1 MVGDNMA
8 DENLKDGEEQATW
21 EDVINN
27 IEAGNVATED
37 NQTYALA
44 DKYRVHTNVYTFTAE
59 PAYKLTVHA
68 IVGDEDSMTW
78 KNGYTV
84 GLTYV
89 EGDITSLDAWK
100 TIQYWIA
107 SPDPEKNI
115 YTTAHGTPC
124 AKHWDT
130 SGRFYFDYYDEQ
142 QEQHTMQIDEWS
154 FTLNRCSFSSDPM
167 VWENRLDETMWGSHA
182 TEHYDPLPG
191 HEKITWNQGYGP
203 DHTLLD
209 ETQGE
214 AFYGYDDLQNFMDE
228 MSDQEYEPIEYPGE
242 YTDEYGGGGDGTYSN
257 IDDIIEGG
265 HAPTV
270 NPLELGFVKVYN
282 PSESDC
288 RKIAAWLWSDDFDQ
302 NIKKNFTSPFENII
316 SFGYMPLHGKLGT
329 MLQENMV
336 VGNCQ
341 ANGGDYGSAIP
352 LNKVM
357 TYAVKIDCGELSK
370 DRIAKYWNGFLDYDS
385 TFTLWLPYVG
395 YRSIRADDIFNKND
409 KYGGVKLTCWI
420 DVLTGMIVWEVHS
433 LINGGNK
440 VVATFSGNC
449 LSQMPIS
456 GANFMSMYNQ
466 QLSATVAGNQNIINK
481 AGQALGA
488 IGNTLAGNYGGAAGN
503 VLSILGGDQQQ
514 KLIDRQAE
522 TAKPEYG
529 RAGNMSANVGSY
541 GYRTPYFI
549 KSIPICSVPNYHNHY
564 NGVPAGRYIDKLS
577 GIKGYTEMQAIE
589 LHIPKATQREISAI
603 EDALKTGTF
612 L

>member
-8 DENLKDGEEQATW
+8 DEIVRDGEEQATW

-27 IEAGNVATED
+27 IEAGNVATSD

-59 PAYKLTVHA
+59 PTYKLTVHA
-68 IVGDEDSMTW
+68 IVGDEQSMTW
-78 KNGYTV
+78 ENGYTV

-130 SGRFYFDYYDEQ
+130 AGRWYFDLYDEGG
-142 QEQHTMQIDEWS
+142 EQHTMQIDEWS

-167 VWENRLDETMWGSHA
+167 VWENRLDATMWGSHA

-191 HEKITWNQGYGP
+191 HEKVTWTQGYGP
-203 DHTLLD
+203 DHTLLN
-209 ETQGE
+209 ENQGE
-214 AFYGYDDLQNFMDE
+214 AFYGYEDLQNFMDE
-228 MSDQEYEPIEYPGE
+228 MSDQEYAPIEYPGSA
-242 YTDEYGGGGDGTYSN
+242 TDSYGGGGNGYFSDYEDSQEKAHGPS
-257 IDDIIEGG
+257 
-265 HAPTV
+265 V
-270 NPLELGFVKVYN
+270 NALELGFVKVYN
-282 PSESDC
+282 PSDMEC
-288 RKIAAWLWSDDFDQ
+288 RAIAAWLWSDDFDQ

-316 SFGYMPLHGKLGT
+316 SFGYMPLNGLLRN
-329 MLQENMV
+329 MVRENLV

-341 ANGGDYGSAIP
+341 ANGGDYGSAIE
-352 LNKVM
+352 LNKVRDNRIN
-357 TYAVKIDCGELSK
+357 IDMGTLSGK
-370 DRIAKYWNGFLDYDS
+370 QLAKYYDGFLDHETTY
-385 TFTLWLPYVG
+385 TLWLPYVG
-395 YRSIRADDIFNKND
+395 FRSIRADDILEINGRDGKINVD
-409 KYGGVKLTCWI
+409 CWI
-420 DVLTGMIVWEVHS
+420 DILTGMIVWNIYS
-433 LINGGNK
+433 LSNNHRKTI
-440 VVATFSGNC
+440 ASYSGNC

-466 QLSATVAGNQNIINK
+466 QLAASVAGNQNIINK
-481 AGQALGA
+481 VGQALGA
-488 IGNTLAGNYGGAAGN
+488 IGNTVAGNYGGAAGN

-529 RAGNMSANVGSY
+529 RAGNLSGNSG
-541 GYRTPYFI
+541 GYAQRYPYFVI
-549 KSIPICSVPNYHNHY
+549 SRPICSVPKYHNHY
-564 NGVPAGRYIDKLS
+564 NGIPAGRYIDKLS
-577 GIKGYTEMQAIE
+577 GISGYTEMQAIE

>member
-1 MVGDNMA
+1 MA
-8 DENLKDGEEQATW
+8 DEILRDGEEEQATW

-37 NQTYALA
+37 NQTYVLGA
-44 DKYRVHTNVYTFTAE
+44 KYRKVAADYTFVEE
-59 PAYKLTVHA
+59 PPFKLTVQAVVGNEQA
-68 IVGDEDSMTW
+68 ITF

-84 GLTYV
+84 GLAYV
-89 EGDITSLDAWK
+89 SGDITSLDAWK

-107 SPDPEKNI
+107 SPDPAKNI
-115 YTTAHGTPC
+115 IVSAGGTPC
-124 AKHWDT
+124 AKTWDV
-130 SGRFYFDYYDEQ
+130 SGRWYFDYFDEQ
-142 QEQHTMQIDEWS
+142 QQQHTMQIDEWS
-154 FTLNRCSFSSDPM
+154 FTLNKVSFSSDPM
-167 VWENRLDETMWGSHA
+167 VWESTVDETIWGSHA
-182 TEHYDPLPG
+182 TERNQVPG
-191 HEKITWNQGYGP
+191 HEALTWNQEYGP
-203 DHTLLD
+203 DHTLIN
-209 ETQGE
+209 ENQGE
-214 AFYGYDDLQNFMDE
+214 AFYAYDDLQDFKNE
-228 MSDQEYEPIEYPGE
+228 MSDQEYGPIIYPGE
-242 YTDEYGGGGDGTYSN
+242 YTDDYGGGGDGSFSD

-270 NPLELGFVKVYN
+270 NPLVLGFVKVYN

-288 RKIAAWLWSDDFDQ
+288 RAIAAWLWSDDFDT

-357 TYAVKIDCGELSK
+357 TYAVQIDCGSLSR
-370 DRIAKYWNGFLDYDS
+370 DRISKFWNGFLDYDS

-409 KYGGVKLTCWI
+409 RYGGVRLTCWI

-433 LINGGNK
+433 TANGGNK

-466 QLSATVAGNQNIINK
+466 QLSAAVAGNQNIINK
-481 AGQALGA
+481 VGSALNGMVNA
-488 IGNTLAGNYGGAAGN
+488 ATGNYAGAAGN
-503 VLSILGGDQQQ
+503 FLNILGSNEQQ
-514 KLIDRQAE
+514 KLIDRQME

-549 KSIPICSVPNYHNHY
+549 KSRPICSIPNLHTHL
-564 NGVPAGRYIDKLS
+564 NGIPSDRSITLRDLKS
-577 GIKGYTEMQAIE
+577 GYTEMQTIE
-589 LHIPKATQREISAI
+589 LNISKATNEELEAI
-603 EDALKTGTF
+603 RDALINGTF
-612 L
+612 I

>member
-1 MVGDNMA
+1 MA
-8 DENLKDGEEQATW
+8 DENLRDGEEEQAT
-21 EDVINN
+21 EAEVLSNIN
-27 IEAGNVATED
+27 AGNVALD
-37 NQTYALA
+37 NNMTYALA
-44 DKYRVHTNVYTFTAE
+44 KIVRPYTNERRALETPPFM
-59 PAYKLTVHA
+59 LTLPMGT
-68 IVGDEDSMTW
+68 VGTEVSMKF
-78 KNGYTV
+78 KNGYTI
-84 GLTYV
+84 GLTYKG
-89 EGDITSLDAWK
+89 GDIQSTEAWK
-100 TIQYWIA
+100 DTEYWIS
-107 SPDPEKNI
+107 SPNAEENI
-115 YTTAHGTPC
+115 YTTTAGTPC
-124 AKHWDT
+124 NWCGVLASRW
-130 SGRFYFDYYDEQ
+130 GFDLYDEH
-142 QEQHTMQIDEWS
+142 QEQHTMQIDELSAS
-154 FTLNRCSFSSDPM
+154 FYMYGDATGQAIEWDN
-167 VWENRLDETMWGSHA
+167 ENLWFGIWGSHA
-182 TEHYDPLPG
+182 TERNPVPG
-191 HEKITWNQGYGP
+191 HDALTWTQQYG
-203 DHTLLD
+203 
-209 ETQGE
+209 GE
-214 AFYGYDDLQNFMDE
+214 HNFVSIENGMKFNSATCYQSFIDDLAGN
-228 MSDQEYEPIEYPGE
+228 EYEPIEYPGE
-242 YTDEYGGGGDGTYSN
+242 YTDEYGGGGDGTYSY

-265 HAPTV
+265 HAPTI
-270 NPLELGFVKVYN
+270 NPLTLGFVKVYN

-288 RKIAAWLWSDDFDQ
+288 RLISQWLWSDDFSD

-341 ANGGDYGSAIP
+341 ANGGGTIPAIP

-357 TYAVKIDCGELSK
+357 TYAIKIDCGELSK

-440 VVATFSGNC
+440 VIATFSGNC

-481 AGQALGA
+481 VGQALGA
-488 IGNTLAGNYGGAAGN
+488 IGNTLSGNYGGAAGN
-503 VLSILGGDQQQ
+503 VLGILGSDQQQ

-549 KSIPICSVPNYHNHY
+549 KSLPICSVPNYHNHY

-577 GIKGYTEMQAIE
+577 GISGYTEMQAIE
-589 LHIPKATQREISAI
+589 IHIPKATQREISAI

>member
-1 MVGDNMA
+1 MA
-8 DENLKDGEEQATW
+8 DENLKDDEEQATW

-27 IEAGNVATED
+27 IESGNVATSD

-44 DKYRVHTNVYTFTAE
+44 AFYRKVAADYTFVEE
-59 PAYKLTVHA
+59 PAYKLTIHA

-78 KNGYTV
+78 ENGYTI

-115 YTTAHGTPC
+115 MTTAHGTPC
-124 AKHWDT
+124 ARTWDI
-130 SGRFYFDYYDEQ
+130 SSRYYFDLYDEQ

-154 FTLNRCSFSSDPM
+154 FTLCKTGDGTGDTI
-167 VWENRLDETMWGSHA
+167 VWDNTRLDMVIWATHA
-182 TEHYDPLPG
+182 TEHYAPLPG
-191 HEKITWNQGYGP
+191 HEAMTWTQGYGP
-203 DHTLLD
+203 DHTLID
-209 ETQGE
+209 ETHGE
-214 AFYGYDDLQNFMDE
+214 AFYGYNDIQDFKDE
-228 MSDQEYEPIEYPGE
+228 MSDQEYAPIEYPGE
-242 YTDEYGGGGDGTYSN
+242 YTDSYGGGGDGTYSS

-466 QLSATVAGNQNIINK
+466 QLAATVAGNQNIINK

-564 NGVPAGRYIDKLS
+564 NGIPAGRYIDKLS
-577 GIKGYTEMQAIE
+577 GISGYTEMQAIE

-603 EDALKTGTF
+603 EEALKTGTY